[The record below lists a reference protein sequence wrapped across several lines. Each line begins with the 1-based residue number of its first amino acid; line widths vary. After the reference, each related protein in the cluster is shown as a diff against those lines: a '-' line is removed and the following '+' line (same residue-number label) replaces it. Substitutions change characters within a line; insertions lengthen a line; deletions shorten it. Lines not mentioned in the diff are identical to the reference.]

1 MALIYLSLGSNIDRH
16 IRIGAALDAL
26 HAEFRELLLSPVYE
40 SDSVGFEGDNFY
52 NLVVGIH
59 SDKSVGELSLI
70 LKAIE
75 NDNGRDRT
83 AARFGPRSLDI
94 DILTVDAICGHR
106 DGIELPR
113 DEILK
118 NAFVLL
124 PMADLAPHA
133 LHPKTGRTYSEHWN
147 QYDKAKQNLWSV
159 EFLWHGQQLL
169 R

>member
-16 IRIGAALDAL
+16 VRIEAALSAL
-26 HAEFRELLLSPVYE
+26 HGEFGELLLSPVYE
-40 SDSVGFEGDNFY
+40 SDSVGFDGDNFY

-94 DILTVDAICGHR
+94 GILTVDAICGHR

-159 EFLWHGQQLL
+159 EFLWRGQQLL

>member
-1 MALIYLSLGSNIDRH
+1 VALIYLSLGSNIDRH
-16 IRIGAALDAL
+16 LRIEAALDAL
-26 HAEFRELLLSPVYE
+26 SIEFGELLLSPVYE

-59 SDKSVGELSLI
+59 SVKSVGDLSLI

-75 NDNGRDRT
+75 NENGRDRT

-94 DILTVDAICGHR
+94 DILTVDAICGQR

-124 PMADLAPHA
+124 PMSKLAPHV
-133 LHPKTGRTYSEHWN
+133 LHPKTGKTYAEHWE
-147 QYDKAKQNLWSV
+147 QYDKSKQNLWVV
-159 EFLWHGQQLL
+159 EFIWRGQQLL
-169 R
+169 N